1 MARISLIVP
10 VYNTRIDYLRR
21 CVESILSQD
30 HEDKELILVNDGAD
44 SDLCDSYEALCKKY
58 PQIKYIYQENQG
70 VSVARN
76 AGLDAATGDF
86 VMFVDSD
93 DFISEGLLSDL
104 EKRMSPDLDILFF
117 GYCTSYTNREL
128 ERVIKNPDPG
138 LFTPEVLQRAIL
150 NANPAIG
157 PLEVGAPWGKFI
169 RRSVIEENGVRFK
182 KGLKKGQ
189 DTVFT
194 LHLLQHC
201 RNVSYASVCGYH
213 YRVVS
218 TSISH
223 RFSADIVA
231 IMEKTL
237 DAYTDFVRQYKTD
250 GSFDQLLMTKYYRVL
265 TGEYLD
271 LYFMHRDNPAD
282 IEALRKEYAHLLSK
296 DCYKKAV
303 QGMADV
309 DLKGLDALVYRLVKN
324 RRLRT
329 LWALKKSMQIA
340 KGIIVNDYE

>member
-1 MARISLIVP
+1 MSLISVIVP
-10 VYNTRIDYLRR
+10 VFNTRIDYLTR
-21 CVESILSQD
+21 CVESILSQE
-30 HEDKELILVNDGAD
+30 HADKELILINDGAD
-44 SDLCDSYEALCKKY
+44 SALCAGYEKLCKKY
-58 PQIKYIYQENQG
+58 PEIKYIYQENQG

-76 AGLDAATGDF
+76 AGLDAASGDH

-93 DFISEGLLSDL
+93 DFISPGLLSCL
-104 EKRMSPDLDILFF
+104 EEAMKPELDILFF

-128 ERVIKNPDPG
+128 ERVIKDPDPA

-157 PLEVGAPWGKFI
+157 PLEVGAPWGKLI
-169 RRSVIEENGVRFK
+169 RRSVIEDNRLRFIP
-182 KGLKKGQ
+182 GLKKGQ

-201 RNVSYASVCGYH
+201 RQVSYESVCGYH

-223 RFSADIVA
+223 RFSADIVS
-231 IMEKTL
+231 IMERTL
-237 DAYTDFVRQYKTD
+237 DAYTDFVRRFKTD
-250 GSFDQLLMTKYYRVL
+250 GSFDKLLMTKYYRVL

-271 LYFMHRDNPAD
+271 LYFMHKDNPAD
-282 IEALRKEYAHLLSK
+282 AETLRKEYARLLSEK
-296 DCYKKAV
+296 RYKMAV
-303 QGMADV
+303 SSMEADE
-309 DLKGLDALVYRLVKN
+309 LKGLDALVYRLVKN

-329 LWALKKSMQIA
+329 LWALKKSMQTA
-340 KGIIVNDYE
+340 RRFIVNDYE

>member
-21 CVESILSQD
+21 CVESILFQD

-128 ERVIKNPDPG
+128 ERVIKNPDPE

-182 KGLKKGQ
+182 RGLKKGQ

-271 LYFMHRDNPAD
+271 LYFMHKDNPAD
-282 IEALRKEYAHLLSK
+282 DETLRKEYARLLSK

-309 DLKGLDALVYRLVKN
+309 DLKGLGALVYRLVKN

>member
-1 MARISLIVP
+1 MARISVIVP
-10 VYNTRIDYLRR
+10 VYNTRSDYLCR
-21 CVESILSQD
+21 CVESILFQD
-30 HEDKELILVNDGAD
+30 HEDKELILINDGAD
-44 SDLCDSYEALCKKY
+44 PELGLEYEALCRKY
-58 PQIKYIYQENQG
+58 PQIKYIYQKNQG

-76 AGLDAATGDF
+76 AGLDMASGDF

-93 DFISEGLLSDL
+93 DFISEGL
-104 EKRMSPDLDILFF
+104 MSTLLKAMRDELDILFF

-128 ERVIKNPDPG
+128 ERVIKDPDPD
-138 LFTPEVLQRAIL
+138 LFTPDILQRAIL

-169 RRSVIEENGVRFK
+169 RRSVIEDNGIRYTP
-182 KGLKKGQ
+182 GIKKGQ

-201 RNVSYASVCGYH
+201 NKVSYLPVCGYH
-213 YRVVS
+213 YRGVS

-223 RFSADIVA
+223 RFSADIVQ

-237 DAYTDFVRQYKTD
+237 DAYTDFVRQYKKD
-250 GSFDQLLMTKYYRVL
+250 SYFEKLLKTKYYRVL

-271 LYFMHRDNPAD
+271 LYFLHKDNPAD
-282 IEALRKEYAHLLSK
+282 DETLRREYASLLSK
-296 DCYKKAV
+296 PCYKTAV
-303 QGMADV
+303 KSMAD
-309 DLKGLDALVYRLVKN
+309 DELRGLDALVYRLVKN

-329 LWALKKSMQIA
+329 LWALKKVMQKA
-340 KGIIVNDYE
+340 RRFIVNDYE